1 MSCNDEVHCRY
12 PPSTGSE
19 RGRRLRSALSM
30 AESIDDE
37 RRAEQ
42 RRIAKE
48 KRRIMM
54 KERRKAIRAAKQR
67 LKESKMKKSVKFEVS
82 LKYKNS

>member
-1 MSCNDEVHCRY
+1 
-12 PPSTGSE
+12 
-19 RGRRLRSALSM
+19 M

-42 RRIAKE
+42 RQIAKE

>member
-1 MSCNDEVHCRY
+1 
-12 PPSTGSE
+12 
-19 RGRRLRSALSM
+19 M

-37 RRAEQ
+37 RRMEQ
-42 RRIAKE
+42 RQIAKE

-67 LKESKMKKSVKFEVS
+67 LKDAKMKKSVKFEVRW
-82 LKYKNS
+82 KCDKCGIKITCIR

>member
-1 MSCNDEVHCRY
+1 
-12 PPSTGSE
+12 
-19 RGRRLRSALSM
+19 M
-30 AESIDDE
+30 AESIDE
-37 RRAEQ
+37 VRRAEQ

-67 LKESKMKKSVKFEVS
+67 LKDAKMKKSVKFGV
-82 LKYKNS
+82 KWAFKF